1 MIFPVCAKFGDIADH
16 FVNKKKRREK
26 PSQGLQE
33 PAMDRQEVSQSVH
46 LKFVV
51 RMRVDY
57 Q

>member
-16 FVNKKKRREK
+16 FVNKKKKEKK

-33 PAMDRQEVSQSVH
+33 PAMDRQEVSKSVH

-51 RMRVDY
+51 HIEHS
-57 Q
+57 

>member
-16 FVNKKKRREK
+16 FVNKKKKEKK

-51 RMRVDY
+51 HVEHS
-57 Q
+57 